1 MSWLNGLLI
10 AFASYSRIPVPT
22 IAWTAENRRFS
33 MCFFP
38 LVGAVVGAA
47 AALWLWLCDAMSTG
61 SVLRGAVGAVIPLCL
76 TGGIHMDG
84 LLDVTDAMASWQT
97 RERRLEILKDSH
109 TGAFAVMMSA
119 GYLLA
124 FAGLMSEMRRADAPL
139 VITAFVFSRGLSALM
154 MTLLPQ
160 ARKEGMLADN
170 AHSADSR
177 MVRIAAVLWLTAAT
191 ALGALFCGWRALLLP
206 LTAGLCAAWYR
217 HRALTYFGGVTG
229 DQAGWFVQVAELAQ
243 LAAILLGRWI
253 G

>member
-10 AFASYSRIPVPT
+10 AVASYSRIPVPQA
-22 IAWTAENRRFS
+22 AWTAENRRFS

-38 LVGAVVGAA
+38 VVGVLVGLAMG
-47 AALWLWLCDAMSTG
+47 LWLWLCDLLNVG

-84 LLDVTDAMASWQT
+84 LMDVTDAMASWQT
-97 RERRLEILKDSH
+97 TEKRLEILKDSH
-109 TGAFAVMMSA
+109 TGAFAVMMCA

-124 FAGLMSEMRRADAPL
+124 FAGLMSEMRWADAPL
-139 VITAFVFSRGLSALM
+139 IAAAFVLSRGASALM

-170 AHSADSR
+170 VRSANQR
-177 MVRIAAVLWLTAAT
+177 MVRVVSVIWLTAAT
-191 ALGALFCGWRALLLP
+191 AVCVMLCGWQALMLLLAVALCAVWYQYRALK
-206 LTAGLCAAWYR
+206 
-217 HRALTYFGGVTG
+217 YFGGVTG

-243 LAAILLGRWI
+243 LLVIALGRWL